1 MQTLEKPRK
10 PALATKKKAVVL
22 GATGMM
28 GQKFVQLLS
37 SHPWFEVSAVA
48 ASDKSVGKTFEEATG
63 SKSGNDLTDNIRF
76 LEVVEPKP
84 RSVRDSDI
92 VFSALPT
99 EAAGEIEE
107 DFAKA
112 GFPVFSNASSHRM
125 DKDVPLLNPEANA
138 DHAALVEEQKRH
150 TKWDGFIVANPNCTT
165 AILTL
170 SLKPLHRNFGLETV
184 IVSSMQAISGAGY
197 PGVASLDIL
206 ENVIPFIR
214 SEEEKVERETNKILG
229 GVSSPASITVSASC
243 NRVPTVHG
251 HIEIVFAKTQSKI
264 TPEQAAESM
273 SKFESVPQKLKL
285 PSAPVHPIVVRK
297 EEDRPQTRLDVDE
310 GGGMS
315 VSVGRIRADPA
326 LNGVKYIALGHNL
339 VRGGAGCS
347 ILNAELFMAKKYI
360 P

>member
-1 MQTLEKPRK
+1 
-10 PALATKKKAVVL
+10 LAKKRAVVL

-37 SHPWFEVSAVA
+37 SHPWFEVSALA
-48 ASDKSVGKTFEEATG
+48 ASDKSVGKPYWEATG
-63 SKSGNDLTDNIRF
+63 AKGDKRISEEARN
-76 LEVVEPKP
+76 LEVVEPRP
-84 RSVRDSDI
+84 QAVQDPDI

-99 EAAGEIEE
+99 DVASSIEE

-125 DKDVPLLNPEANA
+125 DKYVPLLNPEVNA
-138 DHAALVEEQKRH
+138 EHAALVDEQKRRA
-150 TKWDGFIVANPNCTT
+150 KQDGFIVANPNCTT

-170 SLKPLHRNFGLETV
+170 SLKPLYDGFGLDTV

-214 SEEEKVERETNKILG
+214 NEEEKVETETNKILG
-229 GVSSPASITVSASC
+229 TPSSPAAITVSASC
-243 NRVPTVHG
+243 NRVPTING
-251 HIEIVFAKTQSKI
+251 HIEAVFAKTRAEI
-264 TPEQAAESM
+264 TPKQAREKMTA
-273 SKFESVPQKLKL
+273 FESIPQKLRL
-285 PSAPVHPIVVRK
+285 PSAPVHPIVVRT

-310 GGGMS
+310 GAGMT
-315 VSVGRIRADPA
+315 VSVGRIRTDPA
-326 LNGVKYIALGHNL
+326 MKGVKYMALGHNL

-347 ILNAELFMAKKYI
+347 ILNAELLIARKYI
-360 P
+360 Q